1 MTVSKEVIFADLNN
15 LKVVIMTLEKYA
27 EYFVFTEKEAFSSLD
42 KYGFLERKLI
52 RKGSK
57 AVSYTHLTLP
67 TMATV

>member
-27 EYFVFTEKEAFSSLD
+27 EYFVFTEKEAFSLD

-57 AVSYTHLTLP
+57 ELKVLS
-67 TMATV
+67 

>member
-1 MTVSKEVIFADLNN
+1 MTVSKEVIFSDLNN

-57 AVSYTHLTLP
+57 ELKVLS
-67 TMATV
+67 